1 MDWENGQEEQIHATV
16 CCKNASA
23 GGIIW

>member
-1 MDWENGQEEQIHATV
+1 MGWENGQEEQIHATV

-23 GGIIW
+23 LGVIW